1 VTCASGRFYR
11 HLEGIDRNTWK
22 RDSQT
27 AWEIKTMATKIKNDE
42 GFVDNL
48 RVLVR
53 IL

>member
-1 VTCASGRFYR
+1 MCASGRFYR

-27 AWEIKTMATKIKNDE
+27 AKEIKTKATKRKNDE
-42 GFVDNL
+42 GLVDNL

-53 IL
+53 IF